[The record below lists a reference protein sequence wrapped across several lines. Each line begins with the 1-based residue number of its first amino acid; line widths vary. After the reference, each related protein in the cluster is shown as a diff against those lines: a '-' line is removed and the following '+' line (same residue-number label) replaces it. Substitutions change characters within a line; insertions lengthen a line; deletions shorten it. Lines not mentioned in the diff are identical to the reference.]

1 MSGQHGDDR
10 SSANGAVGNGGGNGR
25 HAASRQGAEG
35 IDVRHDAQAA
45 PDHDAVP
52 RGLTGGASPGPAAGA
67 GDEGFGSGGFGG
79 RFGGFGSG
87 GGGGRRK
94 RRGGGRGGEQLMVP
108 EAEFTSYYGRPILHK
123 PKWETLDIAG
133 YLFLGGLAGSS
144 SVLAAGATATGRPA
158 LARACK
164 VGSLVAISGSVVA
177 LVHDLGRPERFT
189 NMLRTI
195 KPSSPMSIGSWIL
208 SAYGPAA
215 GVAAVTGVTGWFP
228 RIGRLATFAAAATGP
243 AVAAYTAPLIADTA
257 VPTWHAG
264 HRELPF
270 LFVSSGATAAG
281 GLGMLAAPV
290 SQAGPARR
298 AALVGGLTEVAI
310 TRYMER
316 RMGLPGETLRQG
328 KAGTLMRAAEAL
340 SVGGALVGGIGGRWS
355 RAAAVVG
362 GLAAMA
368 GSACTRFG
376 IFEAGVASTQDPKYV
391 VQPQRERLERRASSS
406 GSSSGDAQGR
416 ADEWAA

>member
-1 MSGQHGDDR
+1 MTDREHG
-10 SSANGAVGNGGGNGR
+10 ANEPAQPR
-25 HAASRQGAEG
+25 DG
-35 IDVRHDAQAA
+35 IDVRHDSDARR
-45 PDHDAVP
+45 DSDAVP
-52 RGLTGGASPGPAAGA
+52 SALTAGAELGGGA
-67 GDEGFGSGGFGG
+67 GG
-79 RFGGFGSG
+79 RGA
-87 GGGGRRK
+87 GGGRRK
-94 RRGGGRGGEQLMVP
+94 RRRGRGGEELMVP
-108 EAEFTSYYGRPILHK
+108 DVTFASYYGRPILQK

-144 SVLAAGATATGRPA
+144 SVLAAGAEATGRPA

-164 VGSLVAISGSVVA
+164 VGSLVAIAGSAVA
-177 LVHDLGRPERFT
+177 LVHDLGRPERFV

-195 KPSSPMSIGSWIL
+195 KPSSPMSVGSWIL
-208 SAYGPAA
+208 ATYGPAA
-215 GVAAVTGVTGWFP
+215 GVAAVTNVTGWFP
-228 RIGRLATFAAAATGP
+228 RIGRLATIGAAVVGP
-243 AVAAYTAPLIADTA
+243 AVAAYTAPLVADTA

-290 SQAGPARR
+290 AQAGPARR
-298 AALVGGLTEVAI
+298 AALVGGVTEVAL

-328 KAGTLMRAAEAL
+328 RAGQLMRAAELL
-340 SVGGALVGGIGGRWS
+340 SLGGAVVGGLGGRRW

-362 GLAAMA
+362 GLAALA

-376 IFEAGVASTQDPKYV
+376 IFEAGVASTQDPKYT
-391 VQPQRERLERRASSS
+391 VQPQRERLQRRAAAATAGGSHSSETQD
-406 GSSSGDAQGR
+406 GK
-416 ADEWAA
+416 ADGWVA